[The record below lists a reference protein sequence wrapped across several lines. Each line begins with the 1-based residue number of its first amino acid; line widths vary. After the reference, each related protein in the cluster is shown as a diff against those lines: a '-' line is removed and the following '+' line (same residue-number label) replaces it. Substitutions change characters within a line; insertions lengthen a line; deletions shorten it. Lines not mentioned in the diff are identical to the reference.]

1 MSSFNKVRLSN
12 GLEVA
17 LSEWYDQ
24 PRFSTCEFGAT
35 DPVNLRL
42 FNYTPGQPV
51 SHSASIVQR
60 TATEADTNQVKRKA
74 MNQDEAL
81 IVFSITYETFGLSAA
96 SDNSGDVV
104 APVPALSGTD
114 LRRLQY
120 QAIFSL
126 KVGGLKKPQY
136 EIPFVWLCQSIGTRA
151 FASDAGVT
159 TTHIDYGTAGD
170 LTAEN
175 QELFE
180 LPIYIGG
187 FGKTARPGNSMPFE
201 GRFYNADNGAFTD
214 LRQNVRLRLY
224 LVGLSKRPA

>member
-1 MSSFNKVRLSN
+1 MSSMNRVRLAN
-12 GLEVA
+12 GIEVT

-24 PRFSTCEFGAT
+24 PRYSTCEFGAT
-35 DPVNLRL
+35 DSVNLRL

-51 SHSASIVQR
+51 SHTASIAQR
-60 TATEADTNQVKRKA
+60 NATEVDTNMVKRKA

-81 IVFSITYETFGLSAA
+81 IVFAITYETFSLDAET
-96 SDNSGDVV
+96 DNSGDAL
-104 APVPALSGTD
+104 APLPTLSGTD

-136 EIPFVWLCQSIGTRA
+136 EIPFVWLCQSIGTKA
-151 FASDAGVT
+151 WMSDAGVT
-159 TTHIDYGTAGD
+159 STHLDYGTAGD

-175 QELFE
+175 QELLE

-187 FGKTARPGNSMPFE
+187 FGHNARPGNSMPFE

-214 LRQNVRLRLY
+214 LRQGVRLRLY